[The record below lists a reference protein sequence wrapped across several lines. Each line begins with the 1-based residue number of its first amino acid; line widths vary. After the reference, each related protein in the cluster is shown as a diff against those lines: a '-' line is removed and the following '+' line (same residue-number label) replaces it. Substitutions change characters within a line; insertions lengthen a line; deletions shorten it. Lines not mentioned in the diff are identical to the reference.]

1 MFYPLLGGQSRRFF
15 GCYVYACDLFY
26 APPPKKTSTCPPPPP
41 PILILSSLPL
51 SPVQFSSLAS
61 CNWESPLGIPPKLPN
76 HHVRCWRIPSKRQL
90 FSSKLSPSQYARL
103 RENLAIFPS
112 LNAMMTSLQLV
123 PLLRTVTCFILHYCH
138 QFLSTHT
145 YLLPLSALP
154 SYVSCLVVAP
164 VTL

>member
-1 MFYPLLGGQSRRFF
+1 MFYPLLGDSRGVFLVATF
-15 GCYVYACDLFY
+15 TLVTCSTP
-26 APPPKKTSTCPPPPP
+26 PPPKKTSTCPPPPP